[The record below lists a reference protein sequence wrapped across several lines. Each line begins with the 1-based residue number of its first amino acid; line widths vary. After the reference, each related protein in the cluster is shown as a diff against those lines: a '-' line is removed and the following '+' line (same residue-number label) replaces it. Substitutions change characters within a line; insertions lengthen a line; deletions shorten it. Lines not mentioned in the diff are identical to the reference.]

1 MDQWGTLWQAAA
13 GKLGPF
19 APRVLGALAILL
31 LAWLMGRLVR
41 AAVLRL
47 AASRRLD
54 ERLQTPGLAALLA
67 TIAYAL
73 VWLFA
78 LPALLDALALEGLLA
93 PVNAM
98 MSRLLGVLPNF
109 LGAAAIFGIGL
120 LAARI
125 LRQLVTGLLT
135 AAGSERL
142 AARLGLSTALGERGL
157 AGLAGLV
164 VFSLVLLPTLSAA
177 LQALGLEVIAK
188 PVAHLLDQVIELI
201 PRLISAAVIFAI
213 GAILGRVL
221 AGLVT
226 ALLAGAGVNEL
237 PGRLG
242 MPADLRVGGRDL
254 PELGGGI
261 AMAGVLLL
269 ATTQASEVLGFGAV
283 TEAVAALGGVFA
295 RLIVALVV
303 LVVGLWLGAV
313 AARVVAASSVAHA
326 ALLGQLA
333 RAAIL
338 FFTAALALRQAGLP
352 ADIVAIAFGVVIG
365 SIGLAVAIAVGFGGR
380 DVAARLL
387 ETAAASFERKKNDP
401 SGGER

>member
-1 MDQWGTLWQAAA
+1 MDQWSTLWQAAA

-19 APRVLGALAILL
+19 ALRVLGALAILL
-31 LAWLMGRLVR
+31 LAWLLGRLVR

-47 AASRRLD
+47 ATSRRLD

-142 AARLGLSTALGERGL
+142 AVRLGMSTALGDRGL
-157 AGLAGLV
+157 AGLAGLI

-188 PVAHLLDQVIELI
+188 PVAHLLDQVVELI

-226 ALLAGAGVNEL
+226 ALLVGAGVNEL
-237 PGRLG
+237 PARLG

-254 PELGGGI
+254 SELAGGI
-261 AMAGVLLL
+261 AMAGVMLL

-283 TEAVAALGGVFA
+283 TEAVASLGGVFA

-303 LVVGLWLGAV
+303 LTVGLWLGAV
-313 AARVVAASSVAHA
+313 AARVVAASSIVHA

-352 ADIVAIAFGVVIG
+352 ADIVAIAFGAVIG

-387 ETAAASFERKKNDP
+387 ESAAASFERKKNAP
-401 SGGER
+401 SGSER